1 MASPRR
7 PIRVLDKSNISEAYP
22 MEIVADPSSGDL
34 SLVNNNNQEVK
45 LNELSIEQ
53 SGNGEVVS
61 DVQVSG
67 RKVTIVKS
75 NASHPSIATNTDS
88 SSNQSA
94 TYGSAVT
101 MVDSVTRDSNGHVTK
116 VNTKT
121 VTMPTLSGVATT
133 ALYQATIGTTWTGS
147 AAPYTQTI
155 SVSGIK
161 SSDTPIVDVNLA
173 NVAYSNKDKVIEAYS
188 SIYRITTNN
197 NSITVYSDE
206 KTTTSVPIQLKVV
219 R

>member
-147 AAPYTQTI
+147 AAPYRQTI

>member
-173 NVAYSNKDKVIEAYS
+173 NVTYSNKDKVIEAYS